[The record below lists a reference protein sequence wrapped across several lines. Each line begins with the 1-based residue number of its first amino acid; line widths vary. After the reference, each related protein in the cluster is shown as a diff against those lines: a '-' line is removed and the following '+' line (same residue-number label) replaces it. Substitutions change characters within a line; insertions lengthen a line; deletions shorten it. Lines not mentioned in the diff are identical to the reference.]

1 LPFYLPLTPRKR
13 QRCLNGSIV
22 PFDTGSKSLE
32 FGRRTLAS
40 PGEPRS
46 QSACLSLLDHLHKV
60 LSQLIEFLQISIG
73 LADALNERPLVCRE
87 LLLVF
92 DEQPGR
98 VPG

>member
-1 LPFYLPLTPRKR
+1 VSP
-13 QRCLNGSIV
+13 
-22 PFDTGSKSLE
+22 SK
-32 FGRRTLAS
+32 
-40 PGEPRS
+40 PGV

-60 LSQLIEFLQISIG
+60 LSQLREFLQISIG
-73 LADALNERPLVCRE
+73 VADVLNERPLVCRE